1 MTDQT
6 QTRLADIERTNERI
20 IVLLEHL
27 TEKVESRIETT
38 DAWRERT
45 DLILMGDGN
54 GRKGHNVRIDRI
66 EQTLERQKWLTRALM
81 SGVALVLVK
90 AVLDL
95 IVK

>member
-6 QTRLADIERTNERI
+6 ESRLADLERSNERI

-27 TEKVESRIETT
+27 TAKVESRIEHT

-54 GRKGHNVRIDRI
+54 GRKGHNVRLDRL
-66 EQTLERQKWLTRALM
+66 EQAAQRQTWMVRSL
-81 SGVALVLVK
+81 GVPVL
-90 AVLDL
+90 LL
-95 IVK
+95 IVKSAMELLGS